1 MRSLE
6 DFEILVYGAILLAVL
21 LFMPQG
27 ILEGVRRLLGKRKRA
42 GDMSGE
48 ILVITGLEKSF
59 GGLRAIADLD
69 LAVQTGKIQAV
80 IGPNGAGKTTLFNLI
95 AGVFPPT
102 RGDFHFAGK
111 KLNGRK
117 PHEIAR
123 MGISRTF
130 QNVELFAHMTALEN
144 VMLGR
149 HGRLRAGIFQAG
161 LRLSGMRREERECRE
176 RAFEELGFMGLAEK
190 AALDALSLP
199 LGEQKLLEIA
209 RALATE
215 PKLLLLD
222 EPAAGLNPRDTAQL
236 SETILRIRER
246 GITILLVEHDMNLV
260 MEISDVVS
268 VLNYGR
274 KIAEGTPR
282 EIQRNPEVIAAYL
295 GEEGNGAPA

>member
-1 MRSLE
+1 
-6 DFEILVYGAILLAVL
+6 
-21 LFMPQG
+21 
-27 ILEGVRRLLGKRKRA
+27 
-42 GDMSGE
+42 MSGE

-59 GGLRAIADLD
+59 GGLRAISELN
-69 LAVQTGKIQAV
+69 LSVPVGKIQAV

-95 AGVFPPT
+95 TGILPAT
-102 RGDFHFAGK
+102 RGDFIFSGK
-111 KLNGRK
+111 KLNGLK
-117 PHEIAR
+117 PHQIAGR
-123 MGISRTF
+123 GISRTF

-149 HGRLRAGIFQAG
+149 HSRMQADIFQAG
-161 LRLSGMRREERECRE
+161 LRLPGMRREERECRE
-176 RAFEELGFMGLAEK
+176 RAFEELQFMGLVEK
-190 AALDALSLP
+190 ATLDALSLP

-236 SETILRIRER
+236 SQTILKIRER
-246 GITILLVEHDMNLV
+246 GITILLVEHDMNVV
-260 MEISDVVS
+260 MEISDIVS

-274 KIAEGTPR
+274 KIAEGSPR

-295 GEEGNGAPA
+295 GEEGNGAST

>member
-1 MRSLE
+1 MNE
-6 DFEILVYGAILLAVL
+6 EILAI
-21 LFMPQG
+21 G
-27 ILEGVRRLLGKRKRA
+27 
-42 GDMSGE
+42 
-48 ILVITGLEKSF
+48 GLEKSF

-69 LAVQTGKIQAV
+69 LAVPAGKIQAV

-95 AGVFPPT
+95 AGIFPPT
-102 RGDFHFAGK
+102 RGEFFFRGK
-111 KLNGRK
+111 KLNGLK
-117 PHEIAR
+117 PHEIAHL
-123 MGISRTF
+123 GISRTF
-130 QNVELFAHMTALEN
+130 QNVELFAHMSALEN
-144 VMLGR
+144 VMIGR
-149 HGRLRAGIFQAG
+149 HSRLRAGIFQAG
-161 LRLSGMRREERECRE
+161 FRLPGMRREERQCRE
-176 RAFEELGFMGLAEK
+176 RALKELRFMGLEEK

-236 SETILRIRER
+236 SETVLRIRER

-260 MEISDVVS
+260 MEISDIIS

-274 KIAEGTPR
+274 KIAEGKPR

-295 GEEGNGAPA
+295 GEEGNGASA

>member
-1 MRSLE
+1 
-6 DFEILVYGAILLAVL
+6 
-21 LFMPQG
+21 
-27 ILEGVRRLLGKRKRA
+27 
-42 GDMSGE
+42 
-48 ILVITGLEKSF
+48 
-59 GGLRAIADLD
+59 
-69 LAVQTGKIQAV
+69 
-80 IGPNGAGKTTLFNLI
+80 
-95 AGVFPPT
+95 
-102 RGDFHFAGK
+102 
-111 KLNGRK
+111 
-117 PHEIAR
+117 
-123 MGISRTF
+123 
-130 QNVELFAHMTALEN
+130 
-144 VMLGR
+144 
-149 HGRLRAGIFQAG
+149 
-161 LRLSGMRREERECRE
+161 
-176 RAFEELGFMGLAEK
+176 
-190 AALDALSLP
+190 LDALSLP

-274 KIAEGTPR
+274 KIAEGPPR

>member
-1 MRSLE
+1 MN
-6 DFEILVYGAILLAVL
+6 
-21 LFMPQG
+21 
-27 ILEGVRRLLGKRKRA
+27 
-42 GDMSGE
+42 GE
-48 ILVITGLEKSF
+48 ILAVAGVEKSF

-69 LAVQTGKIQAV
+69 LSVAPGRIQAV

-102 RGDFHFAGK
+102 RGEFYFDGEK
-111 KLNGRK
+111 MNGLK

-130 QNVELFAHMTALEN
+130 QNVELFAHMSVLEN
-144 VMLGR
+144 VMIGG
-149 HGRLRAGIFQAG
+149 HNRLRAGVFQAG
-161 LRLSGMRREERECRE
+161 FRLAGMRREERECRE
-176 RAFEELGFMGLAEK
+176 RALGELRFMGLEQK
-190 AALDALSLP
+190 ASLDALSLP

-222 EPAAGLNPRDTAQL
+222 EPAAGLNPRDTARL
-236 SETILRIRER
+236 SETVLRIRER

-274 KIAEGTPR
+274 KIAEGKPR

-295 GEEGNGAPA
+295 GEEGNGASS